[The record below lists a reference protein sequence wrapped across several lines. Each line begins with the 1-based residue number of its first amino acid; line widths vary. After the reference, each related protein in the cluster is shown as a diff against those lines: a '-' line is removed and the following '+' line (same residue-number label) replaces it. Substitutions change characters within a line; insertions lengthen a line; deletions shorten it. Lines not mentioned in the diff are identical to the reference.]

1 MCAEMT
7 SKVGV
12 AQKFR
17 ARSYSLVNQ
26 TVFPDCACR
35 ARMRNR
41 KHPPTVNPG
50 SAPDEC
56 EDFDNLHLA
65 FRLPQSCIRNVVF
78 FEEKSLL
85 EAHCSLSCSSER
97 KREIHDY
104 EQN

>member
-1 MCAEMT
+1 MCGNDGKSGRGAKISRGMVVST
-7 SKVGV
+7 
-12 AQKFR
+12 
-17 ARSYSLVNQ
+17 
-26 TVFPDCACR
+26 
-35 ARMRNR
+35 
-41 KHPPTVNPG
+41 PTVNPG